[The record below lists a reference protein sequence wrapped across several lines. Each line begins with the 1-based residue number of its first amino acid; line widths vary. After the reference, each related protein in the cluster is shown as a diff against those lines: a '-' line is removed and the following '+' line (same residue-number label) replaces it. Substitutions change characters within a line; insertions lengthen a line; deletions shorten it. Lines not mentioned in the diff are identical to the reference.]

1 MEYVKRNGF
10 ILTVEQ
16 TKSYLSDGSEF
27 SIDDGYLSI
36 HVNEEHRGNGLA
48 ALLIHSLL
56 SIRTGDRWY
65 KIDGDASGGFW
76 NHVGMREGRYG
87 YMVYTR
93 PTKSTRWHETEG
105 GEKSITFQDLYN
117 WSKKNI
123 MNRSLNT

>member
-16 TKSYLSDGSEF
+16 NKSYLSDGSEF

-56 SIRTGDRWY
+56 STRTGDRWY